1 MVNWIRVAIVK
12 RRKVMDSVRILNT
25 DFTIGLGMSD
35 KERIH

>member
-1 MVNWIRVAIVK
+1 MVNWIRLAIVK
-12 RRKVMDSVRILNT
+12 RKKVMGSLCILNM